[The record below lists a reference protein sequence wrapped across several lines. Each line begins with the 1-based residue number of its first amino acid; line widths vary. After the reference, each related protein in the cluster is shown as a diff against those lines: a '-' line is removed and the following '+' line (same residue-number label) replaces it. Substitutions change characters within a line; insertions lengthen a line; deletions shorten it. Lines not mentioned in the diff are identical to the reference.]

1 MKKLIAL
8 VLLVAFTSISFA
20 QKSEIKAIEKA
31 LKKSNFADAR
41 TSVTAAEALLG
52 NMDDKAKAKFYF
64 LKAQSLYANGAGT
77 DAQVDEAIESLDK
90 LKTLESQMGKLKYTD
105 EANEMKSSMFNSFIE
120 KANQAFNNNDFV
132 TAAKRFEKIYR
143 VSPKD
148 TLYLYNAAYSAVEA
162 QDYDMAIDYFLKLKE
177 LGYTGIKTNYYAVNK
192 ETNQEEKFADKAGR
206 DFSVKIKTHLKP
218 RDEKAESKRGEIVRN
233 IALIYVSQGEN
244 EKALAAMV
252 DAREENPD
260 DLGLIIAQA
269 QMYLKMGNKE
279 MFAELIDEASS
290 KGTDDAEF
298 LFNLGTLLAESEN
311 HAEAKKYYQNAIDKD
326 PTYNYAYINMAFSIL
341 ADEANIVKEMNGLG
355 NSAADNKRYDELKE
369 KRENLYREAIPYFE
383 KSLTLK
389 DDINVITNLMN
400 LYSVLGETDKYK
412 ELKAKKEQMEAA
424 AGGN

>member
-8 VLLVAFTSISFA
+8 VLLVAFTSMSFA
-20 QKSEIKAIEKA
+20 QKSEIKAVEKA
-31 LKKSNFADAR
+31 LKISNFADAK
-41 TSVTAAEALLG
+41 TSVAEAEVLLG
-52 NMDDKAKAKFYF
+52 NMDDKTKAKFYF
-64 LKAQSLYANGAGT
+64 LKAQALYANGAGT

-90 LKTLESQMGKLKYTD
+90 LKTIESKMGKLKYTD
-105 EANEMKSSMFNSFIE
+105 QANEMKSGMFNSFIT

-162 QDYDMAIDYFLKLKE
+162 QDYDMAIDYFLELKE
-177 LGYTGIKTNYYAVNK
+177 KGYTGIKMNYYAVNK
-192 ETNQEEKFADKAGR
+192 ETNEEEKFADKIGR

-218 RDEKAESKRGEIVRN
+218 RDEKAKSKRGEIVRN

-244 EKALAAMV
+244 EKALAAMI
-252 DAREENPD
+252 DARSENPD

-279 MFAELIDEASS
+279 KFAELINEASS

-298 LFNLGTLLAESEN
+298 LFNLGTLLAESGN
-311 HAEAKKYYQNAIDKD
+311 HTDAKIYYQKSIDKD

-341 ADEANIVKEMNGLG
+341 ADESKIVEEMNGLG
-355 NSAADNKRYDELKE
+355 NSAADNKRYDELKV
-369 KRENLYREAIPYFE
+369 KRENLYREAIPFFE

-400 LYSVLGETDKYK
+400 LYSVLSETEKYK

-424 AGGN
+424 LGGN

>member
-8 VLLVAFTSISFA
+8 VLLVAFTSMSFA

-31 LKKSNFADAR
+31 LKSSNFADAK
-41 TSVTAAEALLG
+41 TSVAAAEALLG
-52 NMDDKAKAKFYF
+52 NMDDKTKAKFYF
-64 LKAQSLYANGAGT
+64 LKAQALYANGAGT
-77 DAQVDEAIESLDK
+77 DVQVDEAIESLDK
-90 LKTLESQMGKLKYTD
+90 LKTLESKMGKLKYTD
-105 EANEMKSSMFNSFIE
+105 QANEMKSGMFNSFIA

-132 TAAKRFEKIYR
+132 TAAKRFEKIYM

-177 LGYTGIKTNYYAVNK
+177 IGYTGIKMNYYAVNV

-206 DFSVKIKTHLKP
+206 DFSLKIKTHLKP
-218 RDEKAESKRGEIVRN
+218 RDEKAKSKRGEIVRN

-244 EKALAAMV
+244 EKALAAMI
-252 DAREENPD
+252 DARKENPD

-279 MFAELIDEASS
+279 KFAELIDEASN

-298 LFNLGTLLAESEN
+298 LFNLGTLLAEAEN
-311 HAEAKKYYQNAIDKD
+311 HTDAKIYYQKSIDKD

-341 ADEANIVKEMNGLG
+341 ADESKIVEEMNGLG
-355 NSAADNKRYDELKE
+355 NSAADNKRYDELKD
-369 KRENLYREAIPYFE
+369 KRENLYREAIPFFE

-389 DDINVITNLMN
+389 DDINVVTNLMN
-400 LYSVLGETDKYK
+400 LYSVLGETEKYK